1 MKYSEGRLW
10 KRQIFIAK
18 MADVIGGGI

>member
-10 KRQIFIAK
+10 RRQIFIAK

>member
-1 MKYSEGRLW
+1 MYYLEGRLW